1 MLILSSKI
9 QHQNTANSP
18 GLIKIKFGRHS
29 SLPTA
34 ICTSLAENLLV
45 LPTYHN
51 YSRCPAPRTFH
62 TKLFFHCFW
71 KQRSTKSSFPF
82 FASMNLRQTIWLT
95 TFLDRKPKAPLD
107 SFKNLFRAS
116 RMIGSTP
123 SCRRDVEPQIGPN
136 KKKWCKDLPNKNP
149 YKET

>member
-1 MLILSSKI
+1 MPILSSKI

-18 GLIKIKFGRHS
+18 GLIKIKFGRRS
-29 SLPTA
+29 PLPTA

-45 LPTYHN
+45 LPTCHN

-62 TKLFFHCFW
+62 TKRFFPLFLE
-71 KQRSTKSSFPF
+71 KKVNKIIFPF
-82 FASMNLRQTIWLT
+82 LAVENMNLRQKIWLT
-95 TFLDRKPKAPLD
+95 TFLDRKLKAPLD

-136 KKKWCKDLPNKNP
+136 KKKMV
-149 YKET
+149 